1 MRCYLKDMFLDQNG
15 IFEASSC
22 YSVLDEEERSQKAM
36 KAVDDDEGSPPPM
49 KRPMSMKDMMMR
61 VVVTAVGLKE
71 ASWFN
76 YFGDAVLMHL

>member
-1 MRCYLKDMFLDQNG
+1 MRYYLKDMFLDQNG

-22 YSVLDEEERSQKAM
+22 SSVLLEEERSQKVM
-36 KAVDDDEGSPPPM
+36 KAVDDDEGSPL

-71 ASWFN
+71 ASWFT
-76 YFGDAVLMHL
+76 YLVMQF

>member
-1 MRCYLKDMFLDQNG
+1 
-15 IFEASSC
+15 
-22 YSVLDEEERSQKAM
+22 M